1 MTESKKALF
10 RGNRSNSRFMI
21 GFSGKGHFCVTYAV
35 RMGKSGRFGRDAL
48 LRVRRRHPL
57 VGSRDPRDR
66 RRHPIAAHGVYLGA
80 FRRCR
85 RNAYAAARVAPPY
98 HPPRRTTSP
107 WFTTRHTITSP
118 FGRGELTRRRGP
130 KPPYHRCSLLSP
142 LCFLSPLPSSLSP
155 LRSELSSIGSEQSS
169 MSRLESSIG
178 RLEAAIGLLLSANYI
193 CN

>member
-10 RGNRSNSRFMI
+10 CGNRSNSRFMI
-21 GFSGKGHFCVTYAV
+21 GFRGKGHFCVTYAV

-66 RRHPIAAHGVYLGA
+66 RRHPIAAHGVCLGA

-98 HPPRRTTSP
+98 HRPAVTSP
-107 WFTTRHTITSP
+107 WFTTRRVVTSP
-118 FGRGELTRRRGP
+118 DGRAERPARPPSPIVLISRP
-130 KPPYHRCSLLSP
+130 AVYEKPN
-142 LCFLSPLPSSLSP
+142 PLPLH
-155 LRSELSSIGSEQSS
+155 RVT
-169 MSRLESSIG
+169 R
-178 RLEAAIGLLLSANYI
+178 
-193 CN
+193 